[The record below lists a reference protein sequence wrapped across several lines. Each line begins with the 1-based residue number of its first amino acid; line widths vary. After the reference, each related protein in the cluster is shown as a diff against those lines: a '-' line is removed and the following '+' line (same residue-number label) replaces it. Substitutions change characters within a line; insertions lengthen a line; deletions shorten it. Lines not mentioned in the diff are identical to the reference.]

1 MSLATDPN
9 AYAIDVKPP
18 KGPAWDSARDS
29 QRLRYWQEVGRL
41 GAAAKQEDLA
51 RGVGVDGR
59 KLRPI
64 TEATRKRRALFDYSP
79 MGTASPKAPPLT
91 PCYSASRTRSLLR
104 WEATAEGVTF
114 GWAYDIHTGRPWG
127 EILRYHADGGGHLP
141 ARDVIGLSAT
151 ATKRVQRD
159 ATAWWVKTGRKHPFI
174 ASQPQ
179 TAPIY
184 GASGG
189 KSPRGFVG
197 PSGTRSP
204 RPPIADY
211 TTGFRQFKEGAFT
224 PIDVRGKH
232 LDGIVRMQGG
242 R

>member
-1 MSLATDPN
+1 MPLSTDAN
-9 AYAIDVKPP
+9 AYTIAVKAPR
-18 KGPAWDSARDS
+18 GPAWDRAGES

-41 GAAAKQEDLA
+41 GAAAKQEELA
-51 RGVGVDGR
+51 AGKGADGR

-64 TEATRKRRALFDYSP
+64 AEATRKRRALFDYSP
-79 MGTASPKAPPLT
+79 MGTASPNAPPLT

-104 WEATAEGVTF
+104 WEATTRGVLF

-141 ARDVIGLSAT
+141 VRDVIGLSPG
-151 ATKRVQRD
+151 ATKRVQRA
-159 ATAWWVKTGRKHPFI
+159 ATAWWAKTGRKHPFI
-174 ASQPQ
+174 ASKPQ
-179 TAPIY
+179 AAPIY
-184 GASGG
+184 GAAGG
-189 KSPRGFVG
+189 KAPGGFVG

-211 TTGFRQFKEGAFT
+211 RTGAAYFKEGRFI
-224 PIDVRGKH
+224 PVDVRGKH